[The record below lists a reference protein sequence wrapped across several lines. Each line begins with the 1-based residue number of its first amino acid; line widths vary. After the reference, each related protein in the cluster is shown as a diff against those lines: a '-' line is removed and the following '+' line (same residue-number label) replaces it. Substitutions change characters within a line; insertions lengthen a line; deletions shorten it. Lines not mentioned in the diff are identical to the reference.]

1 MVGAMK
7 SYGQFC
13 SVARALDLLGE
24 RWTLLIVRE
33 LLSESS
39 RFADVQRGIPRI
51 SRDDA
56 LGAASRAGRRRRD
69 RASAG

>member
-33 LLSESS
+33 LLSGSS

-51 SRDDA
+51 SRTM
-56 LGAASRAGRRRRD
+56 LSRRGFASWSTPA
-69 RASAG
+69 

>member
-24 RWTLLIVRE
+24 RWTILIVRE
-33 LLSESS
+33 LLSGSS
-39 RFADVQRGIPRI
+39 RFADV
-51 SRDDA
+51 
-56 LGAASRAGRRRRD
+56 
-69 RASAG
+69 RASPGRCSRRGFASWSTPA